1 MSNNCNM
8 KLKTSVGLV
17 MNGNT
22 PRIRSAAS
30 VPFAPSLLAIVLAGV
45 GVCGMA
51 GAQVPFRTRAG
62 EKFLFE
68 SAGASRVVEKVRSEA
83 EGTVVRIFVKPGDS
97 IVKGQVLGH
106 LDLDAAQHKLNLARH
121 AAESRSSV
129 NAALAQAD
137 SWTVTREETELQVRK
152 RSLEQ
157 SRLEW
162 AAAME
167 RMYRAIYEQKL
178 EEEKAQKLELEFCE
192 DQFEKRHLRAPVDGV
207 VTEVLLEV
215 GKRVGIATHGFTISN
230 DNAFSL
236 PLIVPDALA
245 DAAVSEQVLPVRTSD
260 GKAVGEAKV
269 DSVID
274 DPKSTG
280 SKIVKLLI
288 KAADFP
294 LVTRNKLMGMK
305 FDVLLPQVALDDAH

>member
-1 MSNNCNM
+1 M
-8 KLKTSVGLV
+8 KLKTSVGLA
-17 MNGNT
+17 MIGNT
-22 PRIRSAAS
+22 PP
-30 VPFAPSLLAIVLAGV
+30 VPFSESFPPTRRLMAIALAGL
-45 GVCGMA
+45 GLCGMA
-51 GAQVPFRTRAG
+51 TAQVPYRSQAG

-68 SAGASRVVEKVRSEA
+68 SAGASRVVEKVRAES

-97 IVKGQVLGH
+97 VVKGQVLGH
-106 LDLDAAQHKLNLARH
+106 LELDAAQHKLNLARH
-121 AAESRSSV
+121 AVESRSSV
-129 NAALAQAD
+129 DAALAQAD
-137 SWTVTREETELQVRK
+137 SWTVTREEIELQVRK

-162 AAAME
+162 ATAME
-167 RMYRAIYEQKL
+167 RMYRANYEQKL
-178 EEEKAQKLELEFCE
+178 EDEKAQKLEFEFSE
-192 DQFEKRHLRAPVDGV
+192 DQFEKRHFRAPVDGI
-207 VTEVLLEV
+207 VTEVLVEV

-230 DNAFSL
+230 ENAYSL
-236 PLIVPDALA
+236 PLVVPDAIA

-260 GKAVGEAKV
+260 GKSVGKAKV

-280 SKIVKLLI
+280 SKIVRLLI

-305 FDVLLPQVALDDAH
+305 FDVLLPQVALEEAR